1 MVPRLSFSRVG
12 KPRSPFPASRVPAIQ
27 ATTSEAT
34 VSYVMKDSTIARI
47 AGIREINPIDTNS
60 SMYIILSFYLTAG
73 PVSKQASPVLEIVK
87 LTA

>member
-1 MVPRLSFSRVG
+1 
-12 KPRSPFPASRVPAIQ
+12 
-27 ATTSEAT
+27 
-34 VSYVMKDSTIARI
+34 MKDSTIARI